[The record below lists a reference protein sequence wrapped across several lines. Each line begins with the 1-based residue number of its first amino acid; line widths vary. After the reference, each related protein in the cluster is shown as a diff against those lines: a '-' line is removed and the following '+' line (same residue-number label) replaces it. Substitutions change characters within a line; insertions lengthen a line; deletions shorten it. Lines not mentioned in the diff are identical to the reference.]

1 VFRDL
6 LNNSDDIN
14 DAIAAISMC
23 EQRVWAP
30 LVAFYASAAA
40 EIGAEPIFFPRGR
53 RATRQLGLVVVGH
66 AHQRCTQMQVQVVME
81 GIAVAQN
88 FQARWWATVVGQMPS
103 QASSDGLE
111 GLPHLSLAGVGQ
123 RDAYRR
129 DSRSTCDWHASACL
143 RGRRRNGKGQ

>member
-23 EQRVWAP
+23 EQRV
-30 LVAFYASAAA
+30 VASYASAAA

-53 RATRQLGLVVVGH
+53 RATRQLGLVVVGR
-66 AHQRCTQMQVQVVME
+66 AHQRCTQKQVQVVME
-81 GIAVAQN
+81 GIAVAQS
-88 FQARWWATVVGQMPS
+88 FQAHWWATVVGQMAS

-111 GLPHLSLAGVGQ
+111 GQPHLSLAGVGQ
-123 RDAYRR
+123 SDAYRR
-129 DSRSTCDWHASACL
+129 DSRSDWHAYACL
-143 RGRRRNGKGQ
+143 R